1 MYAARHSC
9 SPMLNVEAKFGF
21 RVCGQTAQQPPTA
34 EFSIVATME
43 NTTNRVDKPRQY
55 LDRLIAAW
63 YSCNPKPRP
72 RTGTARRHF
81 IIVLLGL
88 CKRLDRSRW
97 LRFARGRRARS
108 GLEPGAIRE
117 SRHHQSGI
125 VRTIYIDSGI
135 EGDGEDSFACHREL
149 PFPSLSLP
157 TSTVL
162 PPRIAFDFF
171 LDRPLNACAAPCGSP
186 RNSCS
191 PNAPIQAPF
200 PSLLDTPDLGCGDWA
215 VGRRVADPLS
225 G

>member
-72 RTGTARRHF
+72 RTGTARRRF

-88 CKRLDRSRW
+88 CKRLDTLFGVNSKSV
-97 LRFARGRRARS
+97 AS
-108 GLEPGAIRE
+108 IRKGE
-117 SRHHQSGI
+117 ACPIGPRTWRH
-125 VRTIYIDSGI
+125 
-135 EGDGEDSFACHREL
+135 
-149 PFPSLSLP
+149 
-157 TSTVL
+157 
-162 PPRIAFDFF
+162 PRI
-171 LDRPLNACAAPCGSP
+171 
-186 RNSCS
+186 
-191 PNAPIQAPF
+191 
-200 PSLLDTPDLGCGDWA
+200 PSSSIRHCTNYLY
-215 VGRRVADPLS
+215 RQRH
-225 G
+225 